1 MAEST
6 ADKARK
12 ARRRAFD
19 QDYPRGASRGG
30 TDRLVMDLT
39 RGKEKLIDKF
49 GGRYA
54 NESEQ
59 RAANL
64 MQQRR
69 RLDTAKTAARA
80 TAIEKRTAAKKA
92 EKTLMT
98 GATGGAAK
106 KQAPKSATNKA
117 TEKMKST
124 PKVKITGTASS
135 KPQVSGSMSKS
146 QPKTTTKPKTIG
158 TGPNKAKV
166 TPMPPAKKSAKGLPT
181 TGRQNVKKK
190 TK

>member
-1 MAEST
+1 MADST

-12 ARRRAFD
+12 ARKRASD

-39 RGKEKLIDKF
+39 RGKANLLQRI
-49 GGRYA
+49 GGRYV
-54 NESEQ
+54 NEEEQ

-69 RLDTAKTAARA
+69 RLDTAKTAARGN
-80 TAIEKRTAAKKA
+80 AIEKRVAAKKA

-106 KQAPKSATNKA
+106 KQAPKPATKKA
-117 TEKMKST
+117 
-124 PKVKITGTASS
+124 AAA
-135 KPQVSGSMSKS
+135 
-146 QPKTTTKPKTIG
+146 KTIG
-158 TGPNKAKV
+158 TGPNKTKV
-166 TPMPPAKKSAKGLPT
+166 TPMSPANKNAKGLPK
-181 TGRQNVKKK
+181 TGRQNVKKAGK
-190 TK
+190 K

>member
-1 MAEST
+1 MADST

-12 ARRRAFD
+12 ARNRAFD
-19 QDYPRGASRGG
+19 QDYPRGYSRGG

-39 RGKEKLIDKF
+39 RGKAKGLDRL
-49 GGRYA
+49 GRYA

-69 RLDTAKTAARA
+69 RLDTAKTAARGN
-80 TAIEKRTAAKKA
+80 AIEKRVAAKKA

-98 GATGGAAK
+98 GATGGTK
-106 KQAPKSATNKA
+106 KAAPKPVTKKA
-117 TEKMKST
+117 
-124 PKVKITGTASS
+124 AA
-135 KPQVSGSMSKS
+135 
-146 QPKTTTKPKTIG
+146 KPKTIG

-166 TPMPPAKKSAKGLPT
+166 TPMSPAKKSEKGLPK
-181 TGRQNVKKK
+181 TGRQNVKKAK
-190 TK
+190 

>member
-69 RLDTAKTAARA
+69 RLDTAKTAARGN
-80 TAIEKRTAAKKA
+80 AIEKRTAAKKA

-106 KQAPKSATNKA
+106 KQAPKPATKKA
-117 TEKMKST
+117 AAKTKS
-124 PKVKITGTASS
+124 
-135 KPQVSGSMSKS
+135 
-146 QPKTTTKPKTIG
+146 IG

-166 TPMPPAKKSAKGLPT
+166 TPMSPAKKSAKGLPK
-181 TGRQNVKKK
+181 TGRQNVKKGK
-190 TK
+190 K

>member
-1 MAEST
+1 MNCSQKKIVRSSNKEITMADST

-12 ARRRAFD
+12 ARNRASD
-19 QDYPRGASRGG
+19 QDYPRGYSRGG

-39 RGKEKLIDKF
+39 RGKASVLQKI
-49 GGRYA
+49 GGRYV
-54 NESEQ
+54 NEEEQ

-69 RLDTAKTAARA
+69 RLDTAKTAARGN
-80 TAIEKRTAAKKA
+80 AIEKRVAAKKA

-106 KQAPKSATNKA
+106 KQAPKPVAKKA
-117 TEKMKST
+117 
-124 PKVKITGTASS
+124 AA
-135 KPQVSGSMSKS
+135 
-146 QPKTTTKPKTIG
+146 TKPKTIG

-166 TPMPPAKKSAKGLPT
+166 TPMPPANKNAKGLPK
-181 TGRQNVKKK
+181 TGRQNVKKSGK
-190 TK
+190 K

>member
-1 MAEST
+1 
-6 ADKARK
+6 
-12 ARRRAFD
+12 
-19 QDYPRGASRGG
+19 
-30 TDRLVMDLT
+30 MDLT

-106 KQAPKSATNKA
+106 KQAPKPATKKA
-117 TEKMKST
+117 
-124 PKVKITGTASS
+124 AAA
-135 KPQVSGSMSKS
+135 
-146 QPKTTTKPKTIG
+146 KTIG

-166 TPMPPAKKSAKGLPT
+166 TPMSPANKNAKGLPK
-181 TGRQNVKKK
+181 TGRQNVKKAGK
-190 TK
+190 K

>member
-1 MAEST
+1 MNCSQKKIVRSSNKEITMAEST

-12 ARRRAFD
+12 ARRRASD
-19 QDYPRGASRGG
+19 QDYPRGASRGR

-39 RGKEKLIDKF
+39 RGKASVLQRI
-49 GGRYA
+49 GGRYV
-54 NESEQ
+54 NEEEQ

-92 EKTLMT
+92 EKTLVT

-106 KQAPKSATNKA
+106 KQAPKPATKKA
-117 TEKMKST
+117 
-124 PKVKITGTASS
+124 AAA
-135 KPQVSGSMSKS
+135 
-146 QPKTTTKPKTIG
+146 KTIG

-166 TPMPPAKKSAKGLPT
+166 TPMSPAKKSAKGIPT
-181 TGRQNVKKK
+181 TGRQNVKKGK
-190 TK
+190 K

>member
-1 MAEST
+1 MNCLQKKIVRSSNKEITMADST

-12 ARRRAFD
+12 ARNRASD
-19 QDYPRGASRGG
+19 QDYPRGYSRGG

-39 RGKEKLIDKF
+39 RGKASVLQKI
-49 GGRYA
+49 GGRYV
-54 NESEQ
+54 NEEEQ

-69 RLDTAKTAARA
+69 RLDTAKTAARGN
-80 TAIEKRTAAKKA
+80 AIEKRVAAKKA

-106 KQAPKSATNKA
+106 KQAPKPATKKA
-117 TEKMKST
+117 
-124 PKVKITGTASS
+124 AA
-135 KPQVSGSMSKS
+135 
-146 QPKTTTKPKTIG
+146 KPKTIG

-166 TPMPPAKKSAKGLPT
+166 TPMPPAKKNAKGLPT
-181 TGRQNVKKK
+181 TGRQNVKKGK
-190 TK
+190 K

>member
-1 MAEST
+1 MAST

-12 ARRRAFD
+12 ARNRAFD

-30 TDRLVMDLT
+30 TDELVMDLT
-39 RGKEKLIDKF
+39 RGKAKGFDKL
-49 GGRYA
+49 GRYVDA
-54 NESEQ
+54 EEQ

-69 RLDTAKTAARA
+69 RLDTAKTAARGN
-80 TAIEKRTAAKKA
+80 AIEKRTAAKKA
-92 EKTLMT
+92 AKTLIT

-106 KQAPKSATNKA
+106 KQAPKPATKKA
-117 TEKMKST
+117 
-124 PKVKITGTASS
+124 AA
-135 KPQVSGSMSKS
+135 
-146 QPKTTTKPKTIG
+146 KTIG

-166 TPMPPAKKSAKGLPT
+166 TPMSPAKKSAKGIPT

-190 TK
+190 AK